1 MKLVFASNNKH
12 KLDEV
17 CKILPIGV
25 DVLSLQDVG
34 FLQEIEE
41 TGSTLEENS
50 AIKARVVWQWL
61 LDNALLD
68 GIDGVFADDTGLEI
82 KSLNGAPGVRTA
94 RWASEDAIDI
104 NNRQKALLELQG
116 IEDRFARFRTGFLQE
131 IEETGST
138 LEENSAI
145 KARVVWQW
153 LLDNALLDGIDGVFA
168 DDTGLEIK
176 SLNGAPG
183 VRTARWASE
192 DAIDINNRQKAL
204 LELQGIEDRFARFRT
219 VVSLILGGKLE
230 QVEGIVNG
238 RIALAEMGDGGFGYD
253 PVFIPEGY
261 DVTFA
266 CLSAEE
272 KNTISHR
279 GKAMAE
285 LRKILEKL

>member
-1 MKLVFASNNKH
+1 M
-12 KLDEV
+12 
-17 CKILPIGV
+17 
-25 DVLSLQDVG
+25 
-34 FLQEIEE
+34 
-41 TGSTLEENS
+41 
-50 AIKARVVWQWL
+50 
-61 LDNALLD
+61 
-68 GIDGVFADDTGLEI
+68 
-82 KSLNGAPGVRTA
+82 
-94 RWASEDAIDI
+94 
-104 NNRQKALLELQG
+104 
-116 IEDRFARFRTGFLQE
+116 
-131 IEETGST
+131 
-138 LEENSAI
+138 
-145 KARVVWQW
+145 
-153 LLDNALLDGIDGVFA
+153 
-168 DDTGLEIK
+168 
-176 SLNGAPG
+176 
-183 VRTARWASE
+183 
-192 DAIDINNRQKAL
+192 